1 MKTLLKTEELAQFV
15 LSIILFAQLPYAWWW
30 FPALLLLP
38 DLSMLGYLINTRIG
52 AYAYNFAHHK
62 GLAIVIG
69 IVGLLLQQ
77 PELMLTGV
85 ILFAHATM
93 DRIAG
98 YGLKFTDSFK
108 NTHLGLLN

>member
-52 AYAYNFAHHK
+52 AYAYNFVHHK